1 MRGKGTHAN
10 QAPRNV
16 IGKGTHAN
24 QTPRNVRGKGTH
36 ANQAPRNV
44 RGKGTHANQA
54 PQREQ
59 NLLHPRR
66 CPWVMLNA
74 NVNCLEQTLKKS

>member
-1 MRGKGTHAN
+1 MRGKGTHAI
-10 QAPRNV
+10 QA
-16 IGKGTHAN
+16 
-24 QTPRNVRGKGTH
+24 PRNVRGKGTR

-54 PQREQ
+54 PQKEQ

-66 CPWVMLNA
+66 CSWVMLNV
-74 NVNCLEQTLKKS
+74 NVNCLEKTLKKP